1 MSRIERP
8 LYGRF
13 KKRGKIF
20 NKFTCFGENLTE
32 YESKSQKNTAYTK
45 NYTSKHFQIG
55 EFTDCEKLIVNNRRI
70 LMESGD
76 NIDYNDYFYSLM
88 PLHNNY
94 VSIRTL

>member
-20 NKFTCFGENLTE
+20 NKNTCYSADFTDYCM
-32 YESKSQKNTAYTK
+32 KSQNNTAYKRNFTE
-45 NYTSKHFQIG
+45 KHFQIG
-55 EFTDCEKLIVNNRRI
+55 DYTDCQKLIVNHRRI
-70 LMESGD
+70 LIAGD
-76 NIDYNDYFYSLM
+76 DNLIYNDYFYDII

-94 VSIRTL
+94 NAPSI

>member
-20 NKFTCFGENLTE
+20 NKFTCFGEKFAEHEINSRIDTAHN
-32 YESKSQKNTAYTK
+32 KNW
-45 NYTSKHFQIG
+45 TSKQFQIG

-76 NIDYNDYFYSLM
+76 NISYNDYFYSLM

-94 VSIRTL
+94 VYTPL